1 MKITKPIDNT
11 NNYKLTT
18 LENGIDVMVI
28 TSDKVLNTSVSL
40 TINVGYYQ
48 DTIPGMAHFLEHMLF
63 MGTKKYPEEGY
74 FQKFIIDN
82 GGHTNAFT
90 INQYTSY
97 YYDID
102 TKLFKDSIDI
112 FADFFI
118 NPSFNL
124 SAINREINAIDEEHN
139 KNINNPQWRLNALL
153 REVSNLGERFGTGS
167 SKTLNIPDIRTK
179 VADFFNNYYS
189 GNIIKVS
196 ILSPLNLNYLK
207 EILKN
212 SIALIPNKRVLI
224 SKMPDIIVP
233 NKMIYYDSID
243 DQNKCNICWAI
254 KSIDTPLL
262 GYLLHILNNPLGLNS
277 IANIQC
283 YFIDSD
289 DNTKLLT
296 VEISNYENTNDI
308 LNKIYT
314 YFDTILPKIISDRR
328 YFDEYMKIMNINF
341 EYGTISDYP
350 DHNSTINMNM
360 FKYKDV
366 IKDSYIAD
374 YSKDYF
380 ENLLNDLSFTKAIM
394 LMAISDRRHHNKRE
408 KWYGIKYSIGDMPK
422 LSLINNKYTL
432 PKFNKY
438 IPTTFTI
445 YNKETSTLDY
455 KNNIWQRSYKST
467 RLVAVVITFR
477 IKQSVSAKLLQII
490 IEERIKL
497 LVYYINSY
505 NCDISVTASVYGM
518 QLFIKSYPDKLSEI
532 LKSFKTS
539 LTNQPDNKELDYAKK
554 MLLRDINDHD
564 YHETIDLLYESLSQ
578 SFLEIYHNV
587 KYFKDNL
594 DKYEHFDILKYP
606 IEILCEGNINEKV
619 ISDIE
624 RVFKN
629 IQPYNDAV
637 DNKLFYLDESCTL
650 INVYNYNHDIN
661 SGIMVFYELPISD
674 NIESSAYALLCE
686 TMLKQSFFKQLRT
699 IEQLGYTIKVHFIY
713 ETLNGYILPGIC
725 FAIISA
731 NNNILYVRKR
741 ISEFVKSFKF
751 SENDFNKYKQA
762 LINKLSRNQ
771 NDPISNAEANSSLIL
786 TNSHKMANSEVI
798 FDIDRIIMNHVK
810 EIKYNNAVTFF
821 DKYFIRKTKRVR
833 VFQINRNIK

>member
-11 NNYKLTT
+11 NNYEITT
-18 LENGIDVMVI
+18 LENGIDVMLI
-28 TSDKVLNTSVSL
+28 TSDKVSNTSVSL

-112 FADFFI
+112 FSDFFI
-118 NPSFNL
+118 NPSFNI
-124 SAINREINAIDEEHN
+124 SAISREINAIDEEHN

-167 SKTLNIPDIRTK
+167 SKTLNISDIRAK
-179 VADFFNNYYS
+179 VTDFFNKYYS
-189 GNIIKVS
+189 ANIIKVS
-196 ILSPLNLNYLK
+196 ILSPLKSNHLK
-207 EILKN
+207 EIIKN
-212 SIALIPNKRVLI
+212 SIALIPNKHVLI
-224 SKMPDIIVP
+224 SKIPDITVP
-233 NKMIYYDSID
+233 NKMIYYESID
-243 DQNKCNICWAI
+243 NQNKCNICWTI

-262 GYLLHILNNPLGLNS
+262 GYLLHVLNNPLGLRS
-277 IANIQC
+277 IADIQC

-296 VEISNYENTNDI
+296 VEIINYKNDD

-314 YFDTILPKIISDRR
+314 YFDTILPKVISNRR
-328 YFDEYMKIMNINF
+328 YFDEYMEIMNINF
-341 EYGTISDYP
+341 EYSTIPDYP
-350 DHNSTINMNM
+350 DHNTTINMNM

-380 ENLLNDLSFTKAIM
+380 ENLLNDLSFSKAIM
-394 LMAISDRRHHNKRE
+394 LISDKRHHNKRE
-408 KWYGIKYSIGDMPK
+408 KWYGIKYRIDDVPK
-422 LSLINNKYTL
+422 LSLINTEYAL
-432 PKFNKY
+432 PEFNKY
-438 IPTTFTI
+438 IPHNFTI

-455 KNNIWQRSYKST
+455 KNNVWQRSYKNN
-467 RLVAVVITFR
+467 RLVAIVVTFR
-477 IKQSVSAKLLQII
+477 IKQSVSTKLLQII
-490 IEERIKL
+490 IEDRLEML
-497 LVYYINSY
+497 TYYMNSY
-505 NCDISVTASVYGM
+505 NCDISIISSIYGM

-532 LKSFKTS
+532 LKSSKTL
-539 LTNQPDNKELDYAKK
+539 LTNQPNNKELDYAKK

-594 DKYEHFDILKYP
+594 DNYEHFDILKYP

-619 ISDIE
+619 IN
-624 RVFKN
+624 N
-629 IQPYNDAV
+629 IKHIFLNTQNNTI

-686 TMLKQSFFKQLRT
+686 TMMKQSFFKQLRT
-699 IEQLGYTIKVHFIY
+699 TEQLGYTIKVHFIY

-741 ISEFVKSFKF
+741 INKFVKSFKF
-751 SENDFNKYKQA
+751 NENEFNKYKQA

-771 NDPISNAEANSSLIL
+771 NDAISNAEANSSLIL
-786 TNSHKMANSEVI
+786 TNSYKMANNEII
-798 FDIDRIIMNHVK
+798 FDIDSIIMNYVK
-810 EIKYNNAVTFF
+810 KIKYNDAVTFF
-821 DKYFIRKTKRVR
+821 DKYFIKKTKRVR